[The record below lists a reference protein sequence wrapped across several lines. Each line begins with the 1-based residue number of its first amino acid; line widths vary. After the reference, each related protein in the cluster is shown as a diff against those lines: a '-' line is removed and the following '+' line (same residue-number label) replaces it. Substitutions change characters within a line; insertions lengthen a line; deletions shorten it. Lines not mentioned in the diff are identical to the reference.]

1 MWNLPAPPG
10 FQGLHPEKQLKI
22 YARNMPHWRQDG
34 ATYFVTFRLGDSLP
48 QSKLYELEDL
58 RTEWLRRHPTSQN
71 AADQLAKE
79 IIRRVEKW
87 LDQGYGSCHL
97 REIWASTIVADAM
110 HHFDG
115 ERYELGCFAVMANH
129 VHGIVR
135 PLDPATQPL
144 ERVLQSWKRFSAQQ
158 INERLGQDG
167 AFWQE
172 ETFDRIIRDEEHL
185 WNTIQY
191 IGANPRLA
199 GQSPDDCPRWIRP
212 EWEELGWKFVDRTS
226 EPVS

>member
-1 MWNLPAPPG
+1 MWNLPAPSG
-10 FQGLHPEKQLKI
+10 FQGLHPEKHLKV
-22 YARNMPHWRQDG
+22 YSRNMPHWRQDG
-34 ATYFVTFRLGDSLP
+34 ATYFVTFRLNDSLP
-48 QSKLYELEDL
+48 QNKLQELDCF
-58 RTEWLRRHPTSQN
+58 RDEWLREHPSPQSGT
-71 AADQLAKE
+71 AVDQLAKE
-79 IIRRVEKW
+79 VIKRVGKW

-97 REIWASTIVADAM
+97 RESWAATIVANAM
-110 HHFDG
+110 RHFDG
-115 ERYELGCFAVMANH
+115 QRYELGCYVVMANH

-144 ERVLQSWKRFSAQQ
+144 ERLLQSWKRFSAQQ
-158 INERLGQDG
+158 INEQLGQEG

-199 GQSPDDCPRWIRP
+199 GQTLEDCPRWIRP
-212 EWEELGWKFVDRTS
+212 EWEELGWKFVDQTN
-226 EPVS
+226 